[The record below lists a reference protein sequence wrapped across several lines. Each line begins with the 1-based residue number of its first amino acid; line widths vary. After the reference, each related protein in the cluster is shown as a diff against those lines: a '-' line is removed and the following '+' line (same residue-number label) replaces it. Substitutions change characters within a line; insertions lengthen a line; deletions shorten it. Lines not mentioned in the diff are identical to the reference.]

1 MYGYSITFTVEVD
14 YENGDYDADV
24 FTNEENARE
33 YLDECIEYS
42 KDEKNP
48 VIFYRIT
55 RDETSGG
62 MIVDSTKITEW
73 NDPVNGY

>member
-1 MYGYSITFTVEVD
+1 MNGYSITFTVEVD

-33 YLDECIEYS
+33 YLDDCIEYS

-55 RDETSGG
+55 RSETSGG
-62 MIVDSTKITEW
+62 MIVDSTTITEW
-73 NDPVNGY
+73 NDPIHGY